1 MNKMGGDNRLTTFLR
16 CCQMEAAFLNIS
28 TLLEA
33 MASVAWWQLIY
44 DKVRI

>member
-1 MNKMGGDNRLTTFLR
+1 MNKMGGDNRLTTFFKMLSNGGR
-16 CCQMEAAFLNIS
+16 LFEYIH
-28 TLLEA
+28 TEA